1 MHQARSLEFFLSFA
15 VKQFNSS
22 EVIKILAQVQLIR
35 VSEHQMLQLAPD
47 VSLLH
52 FHYYQT
58 SFWVK
63 QKTYLRSGI
72 SITI

>member
-35 VSEHQMLQLAPD
+35 VSEH
-47 VSLLH
+47 
-52 FHYYQT
+52 F
-58 SFWVK
+58 
-63 QKTYLRSGI
+63 
-72 SITI
+72 